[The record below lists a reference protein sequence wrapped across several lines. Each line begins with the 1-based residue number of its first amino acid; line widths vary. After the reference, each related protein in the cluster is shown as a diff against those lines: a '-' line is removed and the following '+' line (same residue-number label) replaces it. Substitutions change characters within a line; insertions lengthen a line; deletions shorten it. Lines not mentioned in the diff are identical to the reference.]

1 MVGPSAA
8 TMRERSAPSVSMAAT
23 TAAITPVRA
32 PRQPACAAPIT
43 PASASANS
51 RGPQSA
57 VDTPIASRGVRVTM
71 ASARGR
77 FSRVHGWSATTT
89 SGE

>member
-1 MVGPSAA
+1 
-8 TMRERSAPSVSMAAT
+8 MAA
-23 TAAITPVRA
+23 AVASITPVSA

-51 RGPQSA
+51 NGPQSA
-57 VDTPIASRGVRVTM
+57 VDTPIASRGLRVTM

-77 FSRVHGWSATTT
+77 APCVHGSSATTT
-89 SGE
+89 SGECI